1 MKKAQGYNGGSAI
14 FVNGKKLALQVNV
27 VDVFDVYVIN
37 IVVHRLDRIVQK
49 MPLSSRCKSMQKNM
63 T

>member
-1 MKKAQGYNGGSAI
+1 MEDRLFSLME
-14 FVNGKKLALQVNV
+14 KKLALQVNV

-37 IVVHRLDRIVQK
+37 IVVNRLDRIVQK